1 MPKRRRG
8 EKKTTYFDYN
18 LLFIIIFLLC
28 FGLVMLYSS
37 SSYTSANKYGDS
49 AHYLKL
55 QARNIAIGLVFMF
68 YFAKKDYHV
77 WRKFGRLA
85 YWGALGFCLV
95 VLAKVPGLTRSSHG
109 QSRWIQVGPIGF
121 QPSELAKIAIIIY
134 LAMLIE
140 RIPKQLDK
148 VSSMAKVGIFFADG
162 CEEIEGLT
170 VVDVVRRAGIAIDM
184 ISITGKKEVA
194 GAHGITFAADVL
206 AEEADFDSYDG
217 IVLPGGMPG
226 TLNLGKHE
234 IVKKVIT
241 SYAAGGKLTAAIC
254 AAPSVLGENGI
265 LEGKHAVSYP
275 GFEEKLLGARV
286 GAEKVAVDGNI
297 VTSRGM
303 GTAIE
308 FAMAIVKWLDPQA
321 DIDAMEANI
330 MYFK

>member
-1 MPKRRRG
+1 M
-8 EKKTTYFDYN
+8 KK
-18 LLFIIIFLLC
+18 I
-28 FGLVMLYSS
+28 
-37 SSYTSANKYGDS
+37 
-49 AHYLKL
+49 
-55 QARNIAIGLVFMF
+55 
-68 YFAKKDYHV
+68 
-77 WRKFGRLA
+77 
-85 YWGALGFCLV
+85 
-95 VLAKVPGLTRSSHG
+95 
-109 QSRWIQVGPIGF
+109 
-121 QPSELAKIAIIIY
+121 
-134 LAMLIE
+134 
-140 RIPKQLDK
+140 
-148 VSSMAKVGIFFADG
+148 GIFMADG

-170 VVDVVRRAGIAIDM
+170 VVDVVRRAGIEIDM
-184 ISITGKKEVA
+184 IFITGKKEVA

-321 DIDAMEANI
+321 DIDALEANI